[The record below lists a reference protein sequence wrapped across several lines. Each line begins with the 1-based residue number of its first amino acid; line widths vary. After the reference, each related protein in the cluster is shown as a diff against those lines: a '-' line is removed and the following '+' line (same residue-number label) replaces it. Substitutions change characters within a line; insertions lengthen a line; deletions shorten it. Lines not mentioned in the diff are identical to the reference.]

1 MIKYISCLAL
11 IAQLLSCKETT
22 EQKISGKTESSLPV
36 KSEEI
41 KPVING
47 DSVRGDFNG
56 DKIEDYIEI
65 NGSNSNDKMVKV
77 FLGTSDK
84 KFVEAKSFTVD
95 ADNFSEVENPMENF
109 FISEGKPGEIIIGA
123 SCCGN
128 FKTTEMYYYKFL
140 NNDWFLSKTSIST
153 VNDDF
158 LPNISLT
165 INDLS
170 YSIDGKTV
178 NNKSVYDKEFKN
190 LKGNALSQFSQY
202 LSTFR
207 SSYKNKSLEKL
218 KSIGFDEIAEML
230 YFNPLSESNVNDYN
244 DIAYY
249 NASTQK
255 GDQSSILLLKK
266 IVEKYPDR
274 VVAYLN
280 LGDSYWAIDNKEYAK
295 EAYQK
300 YLELMK
306 DQNKDLSKIPARV
319 EERIK

>member
-1 MIKYISCLAL
+1 MIKYISCCVL
-11 IAQLLSCKETT
+11 IAQLLSCKETNDS
-22 EQKISGKTESSLPV
+22 KISGEPKSSLSS
-36 KSEEI
+36 KTQEI
-41 KPVING
+41 TPVING

-65 NGSNSNDKMVKV
+65 NDSKSNEKMVKI

-84 KFVEAKSFTVD
+84 KFVEAKSFTID

-109 FISEGKPGEIIIGA
+109 FISEGNPGEIQIGA

-128 FKTTEMYYYKFL
+128 FKTTEIYTYKYL
-140 NNDWFLSKTSIST
+140 NDNWFLLETNIST

-158 LPNISLT
+158 LPDISLT

-170 YSIDGKTV
+170 YSIDGKNV
-178 NNKSVYDKEFKN
+178 NNKSVYDKEFNN
-190 LKGNALSQFSQY
+190 LKGNVISKYHQY
-202 LSTFR
+202 LSTFK
-207 SSYKNKSLEKL
+207 SGYKNKSLGKL
-218 KSIGFDEIAEML
+218 TSIGFDEVAEML

-249 NASTQK
+249 NSSTQK

-266 IVEKYPDR
+266 IVEKFPDR

-280 LGDSYWAIDNKEYAK
+280 LGDSYWATDNKEYAK
-295 EAYQK
+295 EAYNK

-306 DQNKDLSKIPARV
+306 DQNKDLSKIPTRV
-319 EERIK
+319 EERIN